1 MCFYCFRLLFSVVVG
16 AREGLGWAD
25 RPNEP
30 DEPNE
35 PNGADSLMGLIGL
48 ACLLIQKL
56 LTPNSF
62 YILYMLSPMVAGGS
76 FQFWWELMV

>member
-1 MCFYCFRLLFSVVVG
+1 MG
-16 AREGLGWAD
+16 WIGLMSQM
-25 RPNEP
+25 
-30 DEPNE
+30 
-35 PNGADSLMGLIGL
+35 SLIGRMGRMSLIGL

-76 FQFWWELMV
+76 FQFWWELRV